1 MRMTFIRHGKTAGNM
16 EHRYVGRTNQELCDE
31 GIAGVRQ
38 KKYDYK
44 NLADADV
51 VFVSPMKRCI
61 QTAEILFEDIRRIG
75 KPVNMIKI
83 EDFREYDFGEFE
95 GKNHEELMEFESY
108 RKWLEDN
115 GSYDLPAGEG
125 MENFRKRV
133 INAFDY
139 TVNLCHENSYEN
151 VVYVA
156 HGGTIMT
163 IFEKYDSEKC
173 SYYDYMC
180 KNAEGYIAWFDGK
193 ILERV
198 DK

>member
-1 MRMTFIRHGKTAGNM
+1 
-16 EHRYVGRTNQELCDE
+16 
-31 GIAGVRQ
+31 
-38 KKYDYK
+38 
-44 NLADADV
+44 
-51 VFVSPMKRCI
+51 
-61 QTAEILFEDIRRIG
+61 
-75 KPVNMIKI
+75 
-83 EDFREYDFGEFE
+83 
-95 GKNHEELMEFESY
+95 
-108 RKWLEDN
+108 
-115 GSYDLPAGEG
+115 

-151 VVYVA
+151 IVYVA